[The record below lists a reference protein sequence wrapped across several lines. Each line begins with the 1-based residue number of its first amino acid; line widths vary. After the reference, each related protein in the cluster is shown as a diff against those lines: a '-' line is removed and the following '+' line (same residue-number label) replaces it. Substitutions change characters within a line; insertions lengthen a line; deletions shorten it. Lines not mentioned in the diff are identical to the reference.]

1 MNPSEWGY
9 LQKIEPFGTVDGP
22 GIRTVLFFAGCPLRC
37 LYCHNPE
44 TWQAQRGE
52 YLSVESLMSRIRRYI
67 PYYGQTGGVT
77 FSGGE
82 PLMQAPFL
90 LSCLKAFKAAGIHT
104 ALDTSGFGKHLI
116 DEIVSNVDLII
127 YDLKSPD
134 AKAYAALTSQ
144 PKSVTDEF
152 LSKAQAAHTPLWI
165 RQVLMPGRND
175 TPQNLE
181 ASAQAI
187 ARLNHVERIEILPYH
202 TMGKTKYEKLGLD
215 YPLEGMPAMAL
226 QRAKAF
232 EAALIERVEALR
244 NQNERL

>member
-44 TWQAQRGE
+44 TWQGGRGE
-52 YLSVESLMSRIRRYI
+52 YLSVDALLSRIRRYI
-67 PYYGQTGGVT
+67 PYYGQSGGVT

-90 LSCLKAFKAAGIHT
+90 LNCIKAFKTAGVHT
-104 ALDTSGFGKHLI
+104 ALDTSGYGKHLVE
-116 DEIVSNVDLII
+116 EIVKEVDLII

-134 AKAYAALTSQ
+134 ANEYQTLTSQ
-144 PKSVTDEF
+144 PKAVTDAF
-152 LSKAQAAHTPLWI
+152 LEIAQMAQTPLWI

-175 TPQNLE
+175 TPENLE
-181 ASAQAI
+181 ATAQAI
-187 ARLNHVERIEILPYH
+187 AKLKGVERIEILPYH

-215 YPLEGMPAMAL
+215 YPLEGVPAMAL
-226 QRAKAF
+226 TTAKAY
-232 EAALIERVEALR
+232 ETALIERVEQLR
-244 NQNERL
+244 KENTR

>member
-1 MNPSEWGY
+1 MNPSDWGY

-52 YLSVESLMSRIRRYI
+52 YLSVEALLSRIRRYV
-67 PYYGQTGGVT
+67 PYYGQVGGVT

-104 ALDTSGFGKHLI
+104 ALDTSGYGKHLI
-116 DEIVSNVDLII
+116 KEIVSTVDLII

-134 AKAYAALTSQ
+134 ALDYQALTGQS
-144 PKSVTDEF
+144 KTVTDEF
-152 LSKAQAAHTPLWI
+152 LREAQAAKTPLWI

-175 TPQNLE
+175 TPENLE
-181 ASAQAI
+181 ATAQAI
-187 ARLNHVERIEILPYH
+187 AKLALVERIEILPYH
-202 TMGKTKYEKLGLD
+202 TMGKSKYEKLGLT
-215 YPLEGMPAMAL
+215 YPLEEMPAMSLGA
-226 QRAKAF
+226 AKAY
-232 EAALIERVEALR
+232 EVALIERVEALKKENTR
-244 NQNERL
+244 

>member
-1 MNPSEWGY
+1 MNPSDWGY

-52 YLSVESLMSRIRRYI
+52 YLSVESLLSRIRRYV
-67 PYYGQTGGVT
+67 PYYGQVGGVT

-90 LSCLKAFKAAGIHT
+90 LACIQAFKAAGIHT

-116 DEIVSNVDLII
+116 PEIVRAVDLII
-127 YDLKSPD
+127 YDLKSPFEQD
-134 AKAYAALTSQ
+134 YQALTSQ
-144 PKSVTDEF
+144 NKAVTDDF
-152 LSKAQAAHTPLWI
+152 LRLAQAAKTPLWI

-175 TPQNLE
+175 TPENLE
-181 ASAQAI
+181 ATAQAI
-187 ARLNHVERIEILPYH
+187 ARLDCVERIEILPYH
-202 TMGKTKYEKLGLD
+202 TMGTPKYDKLGLA
-215 YPLEGMPAMAL
+215 YPLEGLPAMGL
-226 QRAKAF
+226 QAAKAF
-232 EAALIERVEALR
+232 EAALIERVERLKK
-244 NQNERL
+244 QNTR

>member
-1 MNPSEWGY
+1 MNPSDWGY

-52 YLSVESLMSRIRRYI
+52 YLSVEALLSRIRRYV
-67 PYYGQTGGVT
+67 PYYGQVGGVT

-104 ALDTSGFGKHLI
+104 ALDTSGYGKHLI
-116 DEIVSNVDLII
+116 KEIVSTVDLII

-134 AKAYAALTSQ
+134 ASDYQALTGQS
-144 PKSVTDEF
+144 KTVTDDF
-152 LSKAQAAHTPLWI
+152 LREAQAAKTPLWI

-175 TPQNLE
+175 TPENLE
-181 ASAQAI
+181 ATAQAI
-187 ARLNHVERIEILPYH
+187 AKLALVERIEILPYH
-202 TMGKTKYEKLGLD
+202 TMGKSKYEKLGLT
-215 YPLEGMPAMAL
+215 YPLEEMPAMSLGA
-226 QRAKAF
+226 AKAY
-232 EAALIERVEALR
+232 EAALIERVEALKKENTR
-244 NQNERL
+244 